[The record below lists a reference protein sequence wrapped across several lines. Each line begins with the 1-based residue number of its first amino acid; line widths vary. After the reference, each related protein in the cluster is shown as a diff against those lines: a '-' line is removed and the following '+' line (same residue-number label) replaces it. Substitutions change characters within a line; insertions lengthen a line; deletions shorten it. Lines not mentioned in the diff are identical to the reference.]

1 MIKPSQLFTA
11 ICMAVI
17 FLVAPLATA
26 DKQTE
31 TIKRRLLKSY
41 PDLKIHAIRPSPMP
55 GLYELVVGRNVLYV
69 SADGKYI
76 IIGELIDTATKNN
89 LTRVANERVM
99 RSLRKVYLRQLRS
112 INEKDMIIIGPK
124 RPKRTITVFTDVDCP
139 VCARFHRDVPLLN
152 RNGVKIRYLLYS
164 RAGITGPDGKKTRT
178 YLRSV
183 AVWCAKDRVKAIGW
197 AKAGGPLT
205 MRTCPNPVAK
215 HIALGRKM
223 GLRGTPMIVTD
234 KGIIING
241 YSNAAGLLQIL
252 GIKMK
257 K

>member
-1 MIKPSQLFTA
+1 MIKSSQLFTT

-17 FLVAPLATA
+17 FLVAPLAIA

-31 TIKRRLLKSY
+31 TIKRQLLKAY
-41 PDLKIHAIRPSPMP
+41 PDLKIRAIRPSPMP
-55 GLYELVVGRNVLYV
+55 GLYELVVDRSVLYV
-69 SADGKYI
+69 STDGKYI
-76 IIGELIDTATKNN
+76 IIGELVDTTTKEN

-99 RSLRKVYLRQLRS
+99 RSLREVNLRLLRTV
-112 INEKDMIIIGPK
+112 NERDMIIIGPK

-152 RNGVKIRYLLYS
+152 RNGARIRYLLYS
-164 RAGITGPDGKKTRT
+164 RAGVTGPDGKKTST

-183 AVWCAKDRVKAIGW
+183 AVWCAKDRAKAIGW

-215 HIALGRKM
+215 YIALGRKM

-234 KGIIING
+234 KGVIING
-241 YSNAAGLLQIL
+241 YSNAAGLLQVL
-252 GIKMK
+252 GINMK